1 MDSGWL
7 WCVRVG
13 SSLVKNVPFWWVMLI
28 MGEVVF
34 VQEVGSIWRI
44 SSLSFQFYCKP
55 KAALIYKGFEE
66 TFSCKWFMVDKS
78 IWANISFV
86 VL

>member
-1 MDSGWL
+1 
-7 WCVRVG
+7 
-13 SSLVKNVPFWWVMLI
+13 MLI

-78 IWANISFV
+78 I
-86 VL
+86 